1 MFLLLNKKK
10 ISGKKILHQTHK
22 QNYMFE
28 LNFNCQLLCLCFA
41 TLFLH

>member
-1 MFLLLNKKK
+1 MFLLLSKK
-10 ISGKKILHQTHK
+10 ISGKKKSLHQTHK

-41 TLFLH
+41 TLFLY